1 VDPLTSTALPSQ
13 SSRATGP
20 VAAPSKPCAQ
30 AVSTCDDER
39 MDGSPRRR
47 NGSLLAKLEDA
58 LDYSVLHGSV
68 HEASIA

>member
-1 VDPLTSTALPSQ
+1 
-13 SSRATGP
+13 
-20 VAAPSKPCAQ
+20 
-30 AVSTCDDER
+30 